1 MLGRRD
7 GPVSER
13 SRVPSFAF
21 PEPAAAALGRMYSYR
36 RWLDTERDPTTDE
49 RRPNAHPFRMT
60 LMLLLFGAFPLLAHT
75 NTTDVHMGVL
85 GPSGVGELLP
95 FLQRA
100 EADRL
105 LDRKVAERRHEV
117 AERRHESL
125 LQSIDQI
132 SDAVVTAAT
141 SERVYTCAKAAA
153 VLVETLNWAGVIN
166 SSMLCSATP
175 FFSAQPH
182 AESTHFLT
190 SAHCFTDF
198 ARDGAAFANTAIL
211 VHRTLMRTCSLV
223 HHFFCHP
230 SESAACPAAA
240 PSMDLAIVRCPEPLP
255 APSTRLSTLPQQH
268 FQRAF
273 VYGFSDGQ
281 NVDPLLVYSHK
292 DGSRSAALHLKFA
305 RLAPSMQTPL
315 ALNISNA
322 TTVQLLSSTAASPA
336 AGSEGAALPLD
347 SYQGFLNIVP
357 EEGMS
362 GGAVVD
368 SQCGALG
375 VTERRSVFGEGG
387 AFVKLSPNVVQRI
400 LAAMDKLA
408 NASAG

>member
-1 MLGRRD
+1 
-7 GPVSER
+7 
-13 SRVPSFAF
+13 
-21 PEPAAAALGRMYSYR
+21 
-36 RWLDTERDPTTDE
+36 
-49 RRPNAHPFRMT
+49 
-60 LMLLLFGAFPLLAHT
+60 
-75 NTTDVHMGVL
+75 
-85 GPSGVGELLP
+85 
-95 FLQRA
+95 
-100 EADRL
+100 
-105 LDRKVAERRHEV
+105 VAERRHEAAERRHESLLQSIDQIVVTAASRHEV

-166 SSMLCSATP
+166 SSKLCSATP

-336 AGSEGAALPLD
+336 AGSEGAALPLG
-347 SYQGFLNIVP
+347 SYQGFLDIVP

-368 SQCGALG
+368 SQCGVLG

>member
-1 MLGRRD
+1 M
-7 GPVSER
+7 
-13 SRVPSFAF
+13 
-21 PEPAAAALGRMYSYR
+21 
-36 RWLDTERDPTTDE
+36 
-49 RRPNAHPFRMT
+49 
-60 LMLLLFGAFPLLAHT
+60 MLLLFGASPLLARA
-75 NTTDVHMGVL
+75 NTTAVQLGVL
-85 GPSGVGELLP
+85 GPTSVGELLP
-95 FLQRA
+95 FLQKA
-100 EADRL
+100 AADRL
-105 LDRKVAERRHEV
+105 LDRKVADLRHEA
-117 AERRHESL
+117 AELRHKSL

-153 VLVETLNWAGVIN
+153 VLVHTPTWAGSN
-166 SSMLCSATP
+166 SDRLCSAIP
-175 FFSAQPH
+175 FFIAQPQ

-190 SAHCFTDF
+190 SAHCFTDI
-198 ARDGAAFANTAIL
+198 ARDGAAFANATTL
-211 VHRTLMRTCSLV
+211 YYRTLKRACSLV

-230 SESAACPAAA
+230 GASAACPAAA

-273 VYGFSDGQ
+273 IYGFSDGL
-281 NVDPLLVYSHK
+281 NVDPLLEHSH
-292 DGSRSAALHLKFA
+292 DGSARKTSLHLKFA
-305 RLAPSMQTPL
+305 RLAPSMQTPQ
-315 ALNISNA
+315 ALNIANA
-322 TTVQLLSSTAASPA
+322 TTVQLLSSAAAPPAA

-347 SYQGFLNIVP
+347 SYQGFLDTVP

-368 SQCGALG
+368 SQCGLLG
-375 VTERRSVFGEGG
+375 VTESRSVYGEGG
-387 AFVKLSPNVVQRI
+387 GFVKLSPSVVQRI

>member
-1 MLGRRD
+1 
-7 GPVSER
+7 
-13 SRVPSFAF
+13 
-21 PEPAAAALGRMYSYR
+21 
-36 RWLDTERDPTTDE
+36 
-49 RRPNAHPFRMT
+49 MT

-105 LDRKVAERRHEV
+105 LDRKVAERRHESLLQSIDQIVVTAATRHEAAERRHEV

-166 SSMLCSATP
+166 SSKLCSATP

-336 AGSEGAALPLD
+336 AGSEGAALPLG
-347 SYQGFLNIVP
+347 SYQGFLDIVP

-368 SQCGALG
+368 SQCGVLG